1 MEEKIEVMN
10 VSGRFCVFSHK
21 DRQHQRFFQLLPD
34 GSIRDID
41 SPGHDNERFWDFQ
54 NNQICLY
61 SNQRQLTATFDCC
74 YEEEGHSYWEGWHQ
88 HSIPLEL
95 RLYDMKSDLFDFKT
109 KFTSRFLIDYG
120 ALSVGPHTYGIPF
133 LVDYDHGGKVII
145 GDYCSIGQNVYFVTA
160 NHNLELV
167 TTYPFKSLER
177 FYSDKTLDIGD
188 DHTLQSPTRVGND
201 VWIGNNVQIMAGVT
215 IGDGAV
221 IAAGSVV
228 TKDVSPYAIVG
239 GNPAKLI
246 RYRIA
251 DANDRFNMQKI
262 SWWDW
267 PEHVISERL
276 DKIMSK
282 DISAF
287 IAEYLPEDD

>member
-1 MEEKIEVMN
+1 M
-10 VSGRFCVFSHK
+10 S
-21 DRQHQRFFQLLPD
+21 
-34 GSIRDID
+34 
-41 SPGHDNERFWDFQ
+41 
-54 NNQICLY
+54 
-61 SNQRQLTATFDCC
+61 
-74 YEEEGHSYWEGWHQ
+74 
-88 HSIPLEL
+88 
-95 RLYDMKSDLFDFKT
+95 RLWL
-109 KFTSRFLIDYG
+109 
-120 ALSVGPHTYGIPF
+120 
-133 LVDYDHGGKVII
+133 
-145 GDYCSIGQNVYFVTA
+145 
-160 NHNLELV
+160 
-167 TTYPFKSLER
+167 
-177 FYSDKTLDIGD
+177 
-188 DHTLQSPTRVGND
+188 
-201 VWIGNNVQIMAGVT
+201 GVT

-287 IAEYLPEDD
+287 IAEYLPEDDQAQYCIHLFGC

>member
-1 MEEKIEVMN
+1 
-10 VSGRFCVFSHK
+10 
-21 DRQHQRFFQLLPD
+21 
-34 GSIRDID
+34 
-41 SPGHDNERFWDFQ
+41 
-54 NNQICLY
+54 
-61 SNQRQLTATFDCC
+61 
-74 YEEEGHSYWEGWHQ
+74 
-88 HSIPLEL
+88 
-95 RLYDMKSDLFDFKT
+95 
-109 KFTSRFLIDYG
+109 
-120 ALSVGPHTYGIPF
+120 
-133 LVDYDHGGKVII
+133 
-145 GDYCSIGQNVYFVTA
+145 
-160 NHNLELV
+160 
-167 TTYPFKSLER
+167 
-177 FYSDKTLDIGD
+177 
-188 DHTLQSPTRVGND
+188 
-201 VWIGNNVQIMAGVT
+201 MAGVT

-251 DANDRFNMQKI
+251 DVNDRFNMQKI